1 MPEPSERDFVIG
13 PLPVIRHSS
22 FVIRNLISM
31 GLFAKFKAGLQKTH
45 ARLTHEIK
53 RIVTRSPKLTAESL
67 EEIEHALIA
76 ADLGMAMTTQIV
88 TAVKLAYESQGTAG
102 LDYLAIARAEIEK
115 SLSANQP
122 KLREIP
128 GSTCVVS
135 IVGVNGTGKTT
146 TSAKL
151 AHYFQ
156 AQKKTVL
163 LAACDTFR
171 AAAIEQIKLWGA
183 RLKVEVIAGNY
194 GADAASV
201 AHDAVTAAQARK
213 ADYLF
218 IDTAGRLHTKHN
230 LMQELQKLHRVIGKQ
245 LAGAPHE
252 VLLVLD
258 ATTGMNALNQ
268 AREFHKAV
276 PLTGLVVTKLD
287 GTSKGGMV
295 VAIQKELGLPIKF
308 IGLGEQADDLQPF
321 DAKQYAEALF
331 TEKE

>member
-1 MPEPSERDFVIG
+1 MS
-13 PLPVIRHSS
+13 
-22 FVIRNLISM
+22 
-31 GLFAKFKAGLQKTH
+31 LFAKFKAGLQKTH
-45 ARLTHEIK
+45 SQLVHEIR
-53 RIVTRSPKLTAESL
+53 RIVTRSPKLTGESL
-67 EEIEHALIA
+67 EELEAALIA
-76 ADLGMAMTTQIV
+76 ADLGPAVTQQIV
-88 TAVKLAYESQGTAG
+88 AAVKQAYESQGSAA
-102 LDYLAIARAEIEK
+102 LDVFAIARAEVEK
-115 SLSANQP
+115 NLSSNRP
-122 KLREIP
+122 DLLRAP
-128 GSTCVVS
+128 GGPTVVS

-151 AHYFQ
+151 AHLIQ
-156 AQKKTVL
+156 SQNQTAL

-171 AAAIEQIKLWGA
+171 AAAIEQLKLWGA
-183 RLKVEVIAGNY
+183 RLKVEVIAGEY

-245 LAGAPHE
+245 LPGAPHE

-258 ATTGMNALNQ
+258 GSTGMNALNQ
-268 AREFHKAV
+268 AREFNKAV
-276 PLTGLVVTKLD
+276 PLTGLIVTKLD

-308 IGLGEQADDLQPF
+308 IGLGEQPDDLQPF
-321 DAKQYAEALF
+321 DAKQFAQALF
-331 TEKE
+331 EE

>member
-1 MPEPSERDFVIG
+1 
-13 PLPVIRHSS
+13 
-22 FVIRNLISM
+22 M
-31 GLFAKFKAGLQKTH
+31 GLFAKFKVGLAKTH
-45 ARLTHEIK
+45 ATLTHEIK
-53 RIVTRSPKLTAESL
+53 RIVSRSPKLTAESL

-76 ADLGMAMTTQIV
+76 ADLGIAMTTQIV
-88 TAVKLAYESQGTAG
+88 AAVKLAYETQGTAG

-115 SLSANQP
+115 SLSANNP

-151 AHYFQ
+151 AHYFL
-156 AQKKTVL
+156 AQKKSVL

-171 AAAIEQIKLWGA
+171 AAAIEQIKLWGT
-183 RLKVEVIAGNY
+183 RLKVEVIAGSY

-258 ATTGMNALNQ
+258 GSTGMNALNQ
-268 AREFHKAV
+268 AREFNKTV
-276 PLTGLVVTKLD
+276 PLTGLIVTKLD

-295 VAIQKELGLPIKF
+295 MAIQKELGLPIKF
-308 IGLGEQADDLQPF
+308 IGLGEQPDDLQPF
-321 DAKQYAEALF
+321 DAKQFAQALF
-331 TEKE
+331 EE

>member
-1 MPEPSERDFVIG
+1 
-13 PLPVIRHSS
+13 
-22 FVIRNLISM
+22 M
-31 GLFAKFKAGLQKTH
+31 GLFAKFKAGLAKTQ
-45 ARLTHEIK
+45 AKLTHEIK

-88 TAVKLAYESQGTAG
+88 DAVKKAYESQGTAG

-115 SLSANQP
+115 SLSSNKAELVSVASGP
-122 KLREIP
+122 
-128 GSTCVVS
+128 CVVS

-151 AHYFQ
+151 AYFIQ
-156 AQKKTVL
+156 SQNKTAL

-171 AAAIEQIKLWGA
+171 AAAIEQLKLWGQ
-183 RLKVEVIAGNY
+183 RLKVEVVAGNY
-194 GADAASV
+194 GADAAAV
-201 AHDAVTAAQARK
+201 AHDAVTAAQARQ

-230 LMQELQKLHRVIGKQ
+230 LMQELHKLHRVIGKQ

-258 ATTGMNALNQ
+258 GSTGMNALNQ
-268 AREFHKAV
+268 AREFNKAV
-276 PLTGLVVTKLD
+276 PLTGLIVTKLD

-308 IGLGEQADDLQPF
+308 VGLGEQADDLQPF
-321 DAKQYAEALF
+321 DAKQFAAALF
-331 TEKE
+331 EE